1 VKAPPEKK
9 RLIWIALISI
19 LMDSGLSL
27 FEVPFFGALPLAV
40 TIEEILELLI
50 STFLARDRI
59 KLTWLDRL
67 LGFLPIPGVTAITV
81 HLVRN
86 RFMNSNSKKEKP

>member
-1 VKAPPEKK
+1 MVKAPPEKK

-19 LMDSGLSL
+19 LMDSGLSF

-59 KLTWLDRL
+59 KLDWLDRV
-67 LGFLPIPGVTAITV
+67 LGFLPIPGITAITV
-81 HLVRN
+81 RLIRD
-86 RFMNSNSKKEKP
+86 FFKKK